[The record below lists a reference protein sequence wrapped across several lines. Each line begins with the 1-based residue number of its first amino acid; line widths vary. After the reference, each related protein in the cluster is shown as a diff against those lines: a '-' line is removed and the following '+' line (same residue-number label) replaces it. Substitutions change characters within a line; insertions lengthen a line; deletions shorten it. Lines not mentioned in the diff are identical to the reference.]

1 MKPPQKATLYLFL
14 TTWIW
19 GSTFVAGK
27 IGLDAMA
34 KLASSE
40 FLGVLWLNSARMIL
54 AVALFAILVPKSVRR
69 FRRAECANSFWI
81 AFPAAIGIAINGW
94 GLSKG
99 EPTVTAFLTNLTVV
113 FTPIVGYLL
122 FRQRA
127 SASLV
132 LGVVL
137 AFAGVFVM
145 TNPTGGH
152 LGWPEVAV
160 LGSAILFT
168 IQIHLIERL
177 TPGRDPEAMT
187 LGLMLHLGWLSLLP
201 IAIAGRSML
210 TPEFLRRAWVP
221 EIVWSTVYLSLFAS
235 VVAMWVFMR
244 YQKEIPATRAAV
256 IYCFEPVFTAVF
268 AWMILHEPMGW
279 RKLAGGA
286 LILVGNLACELVKPT
301 PPPSVSGEPPG

>member
-1 MKPPQKATLYLFL
+1 MKRKATLYLFL
-14 TTWIW
+14 STWIW

-27 IGLDAMA
+27 IGLEAMK
-34 KLASSE
+34 KLTSSE

-54 AVALFAILVPKSVRR
+54 AVVLFALLVPKSVRR
-69 FRRAECANSFWI
+69 FGRRECVNSFWI
-81 AFPAAIGIAINGW
+81 ALPAAVGIAINGW

-113 FTPIVGYLL
+113 FTPILGYLL
-122 FRQRA
+122 FRAKVSRG
-127 SASLV
+127 LV
-132 LGVVL
+132 VGVVF

-145 TNPTGGH
+145 TNPTAGH
-152 LGWPEVAV
+152 LGWPEIAV
-160 LGSAILFT
+160 LGSAVLFT

-177 TPGRDPEAMT
+177 TKEGDPEAMT
-187 LGLMLHLGWLSLLP
+187 LGLMFHLGWMSFLP
-201 IAIAGRSML
+201 ILVTGRELLAPS
-210 TPEFLRRAWVP
+210 FLRAAMVP
-221 EIVWSTVYLSLFAS
+221 GIVWSTLYLALFAS

-279 RKLAGGA
+279 RKLTGGA
-286 LILVGNLACELVKPT
+286 LILAGNLACELVKPT
-301 PPPSVSGEPPG
+301 PPPSVSGEPTG